1 MSTNFKSIKAERT
14 TETRNTHDLETQGT
28 GNIFE
33 TIVAL
38 AKRSNQVAQSLKTE
52 LSEKLEEFVIPTDSL
67 EEVFENRE
75 QIEISKYYERLPK
88 PHSIAIKELEEALQG
103 DDKDAIQAKLDALTE
118 ASGNLAQKM
127 YAEQADAGQQAGDA
141 EAGAGAKKED
151 DVVDAEYEE
160 VNDDQKKQ

>member
-38 AKRSNQVAQSLKTE
+38 SKRSNQVALSLRKE

-75 QIEISKYYERLPK
+75 QIEISKFYERLPK
-88 PHSIAIKELEEALQG
+88 PHSIAIKELQDESLQIANTEE
-103 DDKDAIQAKLDALTE
+103 
-118 ASGNLAQKM
+118 
-127 YAEQADAGQQAGDA
+127 EQDDA
-141 EAGAGAKKED
+141 EA
-151 DVVDAEYEE
+151 DA
-160 VNDDQKKQ
+160 

>member
-1 MSTNFKSIKAERT
+1 MSTNFKTIKAERT
-14 TETRNTHDLETQGT
+14 TETRTSTLETHGT

-38 AKRSNQVAQSLKTE
+38 SKRSNQVALSLRKE

-88 PHSIAIKELEEALQG
+88 PHSIAIKELQDESLHIGKTEEETDLE
-103 DDKDAIQAKLDALTE
+103 DE
-118 ASGNLAQKM
+118 A
-127 YAEQADAGQQAGDA
+127 
-141 EAGAGAKKED
+141 
-151 DVVDAEYEE
+151 
-160 VNDDQKKQ
+160 